1 MNTNEQ
7 KAFVEAYDNTIC
19 NMPTEKL
26 IEFVRLYESGED
38 VSHFATYEYTSIVD
52 ALGIWHS
59 AIYWNLTK
67 SRDDNDIIEC
77 PHCHEK
83 THIGSLIG
91 KNTNDCP
98 KCGKQ
103 ALFNEVTA

>member
-1 MNTNEQ
+1 MKPPIYLSTGRIVFHRPYTNG
-7 KAFVEAYDNTIC
+7 AIEAYLLNNECMTDSEWTEYC
-19 NMPTEKL
+19 QLTAPTRKPSKL
-26 IEFVRLYESGED
+26 TWTQIMAKE
-38 VSHFATYEYTSIVD
+38 
-52 ALGIWHS
+52 
-59 AIYWNLTK
+59 
-67 SRDDNDIIEC
+67 DNDIIEC

-83 THIGSLIG
+83 THIGGLIG

>member
-52 ALGIWHS
+52 ALGIWHY
-59 AIYWNLTK
+59 ACAWQL
-67 SRDDNDIIEC
+67 
-77 PHCHEK
+77 
-83 THIGSLIG
+83 
-91 KNTNDCP
+91 
-98 KCGKQ
+98 KQ
-103 ALFNEVTA
+103 IKEVTA